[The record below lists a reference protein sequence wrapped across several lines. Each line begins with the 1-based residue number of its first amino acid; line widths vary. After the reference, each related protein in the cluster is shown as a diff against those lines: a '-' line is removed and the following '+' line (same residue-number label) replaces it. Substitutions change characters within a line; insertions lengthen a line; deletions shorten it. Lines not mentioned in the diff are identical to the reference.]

1 MNAEELEGL
10 NLPEL
15 IDQLADVA
23 VPASV
28 SYTPE
33 TSGWWVLAALLALGV
48 ALAAMI
54 IIRRRRRNQY
64 RRLALN
70 ELQAIETRS
79 SDAGALHAV
88 AALVRRTALSVYPRE
103 EVAHL
108 YGEAWQEFLNNSTT
122 TDLGPGVHDLVNAPY
137 RPTNAVAAD
146 ALRESLTSARRWIE
160 RHHA

>member
-23 VPASV
+23 VPAPV

-33 TSGWWVLAALLALGV
+33 TIGWWVLAALLALGV
-48 ALAAMI
+48 AFAAMI

-64 RRLALN
+64 RRLALD
-70 ELQAIETRS
+70 ELQHIEARPS
-79 SDAGALHAV
+79 HANVLPDV
-88 AALVRRTALSVYPRE
+88 AALVRRTALTVYPRQ

-108 YGEAWQEFLNNSTT
+108 YGDAWQEFLNNSTT
-122 TDLGPGVHDLVNAPY
+122 TDLGPGVHTLVTAPY
-137 RPTNAVAAD
+137 LAPAAVGAD
-146 ALRESLTSARRWIE
+146 SVRESLTSARRWIQH
-160 RHHA
+160 HHA